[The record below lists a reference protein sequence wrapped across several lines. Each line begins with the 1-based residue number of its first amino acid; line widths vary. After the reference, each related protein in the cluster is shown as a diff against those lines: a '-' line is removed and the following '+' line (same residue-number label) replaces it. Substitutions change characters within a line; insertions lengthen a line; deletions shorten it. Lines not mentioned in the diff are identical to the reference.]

1 MELGSLLCF
10 VKSDPRISCWVSQ
23 HEVKGPSHPGLQLKP
38 LLMALVKVG
47 REAEGSG
54 TFSLQHAGSGFGW

>member
-23 HEVKGPSHPGLQLKP
+23 HEVKGPSHPGLQLEP